1 MKIFSKAILSISLL
15 VVVSSASFAESTQ
28 ENLQTYLQNY
38 KQLAGSFTQV
48 ISSDQSGRTQSS
60 TGRFWIKKPGKF
72 RWHYTTPYIQKII
85 SNGKK
90 LWVYDEDLEQV
101 TTKSAAQ
108 SIDSSPLA
116 IILGSASL
124 DKIFII
130 SQLADRDG
138 LKWLKL
144 APKEESSGF
153 ESIKI
158 GFKDGILTRMSFQDS
173 FGQRTRLLFTDM
185 SVNTLLADELFE
197 FKAPEGADVFDETSE

>member
-1 MKIFSKAILSISLL
+1 MKIFSKGLLSVLL
-15 VVVSSASFAESTQ
+15 TAFLSTTAFAKNTQ
-28 ENLQTYLQNY
+28 EDLQAYLQSY
-38 KQLAGSFTQV
+38 QQLAGRFTQV
-48 ISSDQSGRTQSS
+48 ISSDQSARTQSS

-72 RWHYTTPYIQKII
+72 RWHYATPYIQKII
-85 SNGKK
+85 SNGEK

-101 TTKSAAQ
+101 TIKGAAQ

-116 IILGSASL
+116 IILGSTSL
-124 DKIFII
+124 DKLFTI

-153 ESIKI
+153 EFIQI
-158 GFKDGILTRMSFQDS
+158 GFKKGVLSRMSFQDS
-173 FGQRTRLLFTDM
+173 FGQSTKLLFTDM
-185 SVNTLLADELFE
+185 SVNTVLADELFE